1 MSASDYMSTPE
12 EKAKQP
18 AAEALCRKIAG
29 AHPVEAERAYVFN
42 ALWSFWC
49 FEHAWD
55 DLMDGKALT
64 PEGRELA
71 SKALYCFVDDLLLN
85 PFITAHRMQVRS
97 LLINALCKSME
108 GDALAR
114 SDDPAKVALS
124 SAVRCADIDVFR
136 GFAELVGG
144 WELVRE
150 LAPLWD
156 YDQNEKG

>member
-1 MSASDYMSTPE
+1 MSVDYMSTPE
-12 EKAKQP
+12 EQAKQP
-18 AAEALCRKIAG
+18 SAEALCRKISNAWPEP
-29 AHPVEAERAYVFN
+29 ADRFYIFN

-55 DLMDGKALT
+55 DLMDGKPMT
-64 PEGRELA
+64 PEGKELA
-71 SKALYCFVDDLLLN
+71 AKALYCFLDDLLLN
-85 PFITAHRMQVRS
+85 PFIRARAHQVRS
-97 LLINALCKSME
+97 LMVNALVKSLE

-114 SDDPAKVALS
+114 SGDPAKVAVAP
-124 SAVRCADIDVFR
+124 AVRCADIDVFR

-156 YDQNEKG
+156 YDQEDK